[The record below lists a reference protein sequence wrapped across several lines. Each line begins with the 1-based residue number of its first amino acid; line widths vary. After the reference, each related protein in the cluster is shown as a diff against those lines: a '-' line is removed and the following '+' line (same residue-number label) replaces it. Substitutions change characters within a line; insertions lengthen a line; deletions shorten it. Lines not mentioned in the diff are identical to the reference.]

1 MSSTHL
7 VTNSSDD
14 TSSTKPPSSP
24 PFTTKDVQRFYQVD
38 MLARSRP
45 SEMLDRQEELVK
57 QAKDVYET
65 EVLPRLSL
73 QTIPAHLLEDHVRRL
88 RTAFSVAQVIEDGLP
103 GAFAILQDEDMMH
116 KIVVRIC
123 TLKTQSR
130 RLTPHNPTFVISVGM
145 LNDVLLDMQ
154 DFVWRTL
161 AAHDSEDSVKSAS
174 KESKTNASKELESCA
189 SKEPE
194 SCASKELEMREDEDL
209 NPALLQIFGDIA
221 CLSLSSSSQSS
232 S

>member
-1 MSSTHL
+1 MSSTNL
-7 VTNSSDD
+7 VTNSLDD
-14 TSSTKPPSSP
+14 TRVSSTPPSSR

-88 RTAFSVAQVIEDGLP
+88 RTAFSVAQVIEAGLP

-130 RLTPHNPTFVISVGM
+130 RLTPHNPTFVISVGT

-161 AAHDSEDSVKSAS
+161 AAHDSEDLKTSAN
-174 KESKTNASKELESCA
+174 KKGESCTSKQPEA
-189 SKEPE
+189 SEG
-194 SCASKELEMREDEDL
+194 EDL
-209 NPALLQIFGDIA
+209 DPTLLKIFEDIA
-221 CLSLSSSSQSS
+221 SLSLSAPQSES
-232 S
+232 

>member
-130 RLTPHNPTFVISVGM
+130 RLTPHNPTFVISVGT

-161 AAHDSEDSVKSAS
+161 AAHDSEDLKTSAN
-174 KESKTNASKELESCA
+174 KKGESCTSKQPEA
-189 SKEPE
+189 SEG
-194 SCASKELEMREDEDL
+194 EDL
-209 NPALLQIFGDIA
+209 DPTLLKIFEDIA
-221 CLSLSSSSQSS
+221 SLSLSAPQSES
-232 S
+232 

>member
-1 MSSTHL
+1 MSSTNL
-7 VTNSSDD
+7 VTNTSDD
-14 TSSTKPPSSP
+14 TSSVSPASSR

-88 RTAFSVAQVIEDGLP
+88 RTAFSVAQVIEAGLP

-130 RLTPHNPTFVISVGM
+130 RLTPHNPTFVISVGT

-161 AAHDSEDSVKSAS
+161 AAHDSEDLKTSAN
-174 KESKTNASKELESCA
+174 KKGESCTSKQPEA
-189 SKEPE
+189 SEG
-194 SCASKELEMREDEDL
+194 EDL
-209 NPALLQIFGDIA
+209 DPTLLKIFEDIA
-221 CLSLSSSSQSS
+221 SLSLSAPQSES
-232 S
+232 

>member
-1 MSSTHL
+1 MSSTNL
-7 VTNSSDD
+7 ETNTSDD
-14 TSSTKPPSSP
+14 TSSVSPASSR
-24 PFTTKDVQRFYQVD
+24 PFTTKDVQAFYQVA

-130 RLTPHNPTFVISVGM
+130 RLTPHNPTFVISVGT

-161 AAHDSEDSVKSAS
+161 AAHDSEDLKTSAN
-174 KESKTNASKELESCA
+174 KKGESCTSKQPEA
-189 SKEPE
+189 SEG
-194 SCASKELEMREDEDL
+194 EDL
-209 NPALLQIFGDIA
+209 DPTLLKIFKDIA
-221 CLSLSSSSQSS
+221 SLSLSAPQSES
-232 S
+232 

>member
-1 MSSTHL
+1 MSSTNL
-7 VTNSSDD
+7 VTNSLDD
-14 TSSTKPPSSP
+14 TRVSSTPPSSR
-24 PFTTKDVQRFYQVD
+24 PFTTK
-38 MLARSRP
+38 
-45 SEMLDRQEELVK
+45 EMLDRQEELVK

-88 RTAFSVAQVIEDGLP
+88 RTAFSVAQVIEAGLP

-130 RLTPHNPTFVISVGM
+130 RLTPHNPTFVISVGT

-161 AAHDSEDSVKSAS
+161 AAHDSEDLKTSAN
-174 KESKTNASKELESCA
+174 KKGESCTSKQPEA
-189 SKEPE
+189 SEG
-194 SCASKELEMREDEDL
+194 EDL
-209 NPALLQIFGDIA
+209 DPTFLKIFEDIA
-221 CLSLSSSSQSS
+221 SLSLSAPQSES
-232 S
+232 